1 MKSKIHIAIQRKKNT
16 IMKRQNQMKLQNL
29 MKINNSNRFNPY
41 KQVDE
46 KNYIIKLQILM
57 KTKY

>member
-1 MKSKIHIAIQRKKNT
+1 MKSKIHIAIQRKKNNNEAPKPDEVT
-16 IMKRQNQMKLQNL
+16 KFNE
-29 MKINNSNRFNPY
+29 INNSNRFNPY

-46 KNYIIKLQILM
+46 KKLYNQTQILM

>member
-1 MKSKIHIAIQRKKNT
+1 MKSKIHIAIQRKKNNNEAPKPDEVT
-16 IMKRQNQMKLQNL
+16 KFNE
-29 MKINNSNRFNPY
+29 INNSNRFNPY